1 MKSGPPVSFST
12 VITGGLLSSR
22 QPNSRTGNNMNGS
35 ELQQIEQR
43 ISEGY
48 YEADADALGVMTRLV
63 AEIRRFREEIAT
75 ETPELELAA

>member
-1 MKSGPPVSFST
+1 
-12 VITGGLLSSR
+12 
-22 QPNSRTGNNMNGS
+22 MNGS